1 MHLMLSATSELTYSQ
16 SGVHGVR
23 EKIEA
28 WKIDLP
34 HSYGQTREQLFS
46 AHNLDLTIYDMMGCY
61 PKYMY
66 IFSCL
71 CLSLLHLKQMG
82 ITFKEIIIMLR

>member
-16 SGVHGVR
+16 SGVHGVG

-46 AHNLDLTIYDMMGCY
+46 AHNLDLTIYVILNIC
-61 PKYMY
+61 
-66 IFSCL
+66 IFSAVCAYL
-71 CLSLLHLKQMG
+71 YFILNRW
-82 ITFKEIIIMLR
+82 E